1 MSPLLRSVL
10 ALCTFLLVC
19 AYALRRGGKPER
31 WAASILLAGMVLT
44 WALIRHS
51 AQRYHAPEIGV
62 AVADGLTL
70 VALVWL
76 MLRADRYWPGWLAAM
91 QAIVVLSHLAM
102 LLRVT
107 DIPGYYK
114 NTIQLWIYPQLAVLA
129 TGVLRHRLRTAPGP
143 AERTIGRAAASLW
156 RRARDGAIGTALRR
170 LHHVRPG
177 TD

>member
-10 ALCTFLLVC
+10 ALSTFLLVC

-51 AQRYHAPEIGV
+51 GQRYHAPEVGV
-62 AVADGLTL
+62 AIADGLTL
-70 VALVWL
+70 IGLVWL

-102 LLRVT
+102 ILRVT

-114 NTIQLWIYPQLAVLA
+114 NTIQLWIYPQLVVLA
-129 TGVLRHRLRTAPGP
+129 LGVLRHRLRTAPSP
-143 AERTIGRAAASLW
+143 AERAIGRMASSCW
-156 RRARDGAIGTALRR
+156 RRARDGTIGTALRR
-170 LHHVRPG
+170 LQHGRPG
-177 TD
+177 AD

>member
-1 MSPLLRSVL
+1 MSPLLRAAF
-10 ALCTFLLVC
+10 ALCSFLLVC

-31 WAASILLAGMVLT
+31 WAASILIAGLILT

-51 AQRYHAPEIGV
+51 GQRYHAPEIGV

-70 VALVWL
+70 IGMVWL
-76 MLRADRYWPGWLAAM
+76 TLRADRYWPGWLAAM

-102 LLRVT
+102 ILRVT

-129 TGVLRHRLRTAPGP
+129 IGVLRERLRTSPAPIE
-143 AERTIGRAAASLW
+143 AAIGRLSSRFW
-156 RRARDGAIGTALRR
+156 RHARDGAIGTALRR
-170 LHHVRPG
+170 LQPG
-177 TD
+177 QSGSD